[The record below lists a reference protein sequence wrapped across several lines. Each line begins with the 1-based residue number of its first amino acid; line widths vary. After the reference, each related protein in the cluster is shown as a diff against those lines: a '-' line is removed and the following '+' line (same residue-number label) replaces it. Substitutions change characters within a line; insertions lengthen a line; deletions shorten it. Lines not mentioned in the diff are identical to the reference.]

1 MAINNFHF
9 KLDIEREDYIPK
21 FRSKQYDTAIF
32 YVSLYKNGLPYH
44 FENEQIK
51 MFVKKTDGTIVYQE
65 DNISIQDDE
74 VKINVKNQ
82 ALVCSG
88 LTYAELEFKS
98 SDGQVTSSTFVYE
111 VKEKVGSDKSIES
124 VTDIDTLDK
133 LKKYMEDA
141 KKELERFKNDL
152 SKLEDLVANKDKL
165 EGQNKEAKEN
175 IGELEKILENANN
188 ITSDEGK
195 FITGNNV
202 VSESTNGY
210 IQDLKICGRSLVNI
224 LNYNTL
230 TTTGSSTGN
239 FTKSGNFIKCSVGST
254 GSKVAVLKPNID
266 INNKIVT
273 VIIDN
278 KSTSQFCD
286 FGKRKDYITIKN
298 LKSGLNVFTINT
310 DTLQDGLFVGNI
322 GTLQN
327 GDTIEFSIMILE
339 GDYTQNTPQ
348 YFEGLLS
355 AGNGNKIEVSSLKWK
370 GNLFDDKVFK
380 PYITSENDSQYTL
393 NYGAIWYNRVRLV
406 DLPFKENTSYKFIC
420 TQKSS
425 DATTKPRFYFH
436 YTDGTED
443 QVTIANLEWETV
455 TAISSPNKTL
465 EYISA
470 TYGASGGV
478 WTIKKNS
485 ICLYEDTSKSEYE
498 PFKQDK
504 KTILFKDND
513 NKWKPITNLPG
524 YWENGKFVWGDT
536 VELHSDGKYYLHV
549 RTKTSKGT
557 DLIGLVKEQNY
568 PNRDGYYG
576 FLPNKDGL
584 KLSVPDKSNPYIICD
599 KLKPV
604 GTYIIAGSQYSDI
617 DCVSYDP
624 KYQCIRLAVPKGT
637 NINTYLAEKNITF
650 ILPIDEKVYECLDI
664 SVRAFRNKTM
674 LSIYSGAIDP
684 GISYYVP
691 TGFLSADN
699 SISEKVETLDKYSEQ
714 NIKDIN
720 DLNFNMEQ
728 NYFNI
733 NRGILTDF
741 NNGVQEGKYYLHSTS
756 LIPNSPPTSQ
766 TSLYGVVQV
775 FYKNYNE
782 LFQLVALHNSELW
795 IRFRN
800 GQDKW
805 NPWNKI
811 LNSQD
816 FETQHGSNGFLKF
829 PNGSVLLFGS
839 GVTSNGVLRIN
850 FKLTFAKSDDI
861 VLTGSALDPSP
872 QTVGFRNLTTTGCEL
887 TCSWAANPVG
897 VKWFAFGKIQ

>member
-1 MAINNFHF
+1 VITLAINNFHF

-21 FRSKQYDTAIF
+21 FGLKQYDTAIF
-32 YVSLYKNGLPYH
+32 YASIYKNGLPYH

-51 MFVKKTDGTIVYQE
+51 MFVKKQDGTIVYQE

-88 LTYAELEFKS
+88 LTYAELELKS

-111 VKEKVGSDKSIES
+111 VKEKVGSDKAIES
-124 VTDIDTLDK
+124 VTDIATLDK

-141 KKELERFKNDL
+141 KKELERFKIEL
-152 SKLEDLVANKDKL
+152 SKIEDLVANKDKL
-165 EGQNKEAKEN
+165 ESQNEDAKKN
-175 IGELEKILENANN
+175 IVELGKVLEDANN

-210 IQDLKICGRSLVNI
+210 IQGLKIYGRSLVNI
-224 LNYNTL
+224 CNNDLVNSNKGLYYNTL
-230 TTTGSSTGN
+230 NLGLLPLNIPLSLKIFTGN
-239 FTKSGNFIKCSVGST
+239 
-254 GSKVAVLKPNID
+254 L
-266 INNKIVT
+266 
-273 VIIDN
+273 DN
-278 KSTSQFCD
+278 KYLSWAIYGVKSDSSVVPIYPYTYNFDKAIIKIQPGYSSYRLYLRNHDGNNYID
-286 FGKRKDYITIKN
+286 FDRNQIKIN
-298 LKSGLNVFTINT
+298 LIVGDENAGLH
-310 DTLQDGLFVGNI
+310 
-322 GTLQN
+322 
-327 GDTIEFSIMILE
+327 
-339 GDYTQNTPQ
+339 
-348 YFEGLLS
+348 FEGLS
-355 AGNGNKIEVSSLKWK
+355 SSGNGNEIEVSSVND
-370 GNLFDDKVFK
+370 GNLFDGKFEKSSVNGATGEMNAPATVANVTTVNLIPIIPSLPIKYISTGNRTFRGGANTWLYWFDKDK
-380 PYITSENDSQYTL
+380 KYIDKATL
-393 NYGAIWYNRVRLV
+393 TTFEPIKAPPNCRYVRISFTDYELSNAYG
-406 DLPFKENTSYKFIC
+406 KENYNI
-420 TQKSS
+420 
-425 DATTKPRFYFH
+425 
-436 YTDGTED
+436 
-443 QVTIANLEWETV
+443 TISQ
-455 TAISSPNKTL
+455 IGTL
-465 EYISA
+465 ENHNF
-470 TYGASGGV
+470 V
-478 WTIKKNS
+478 
-485 ICLYEDTSKSEYE
+485 
-498 PFKQDK
+498 KQDK
-504 KTILFKDND
+504 KTILFKDTD
-513 NKWKPITNLPG
+513 SKWKPITNLPG
-524 YWENGKFVWGDT
+524 CWEDGKFVWGDT
-536 VELHSDGKYYLHV
+536 IELHSDGKYYLHV

-557 DLIGLVKEQNY
+557 DLIGLVKEQNF

-576 FLPNKDGL
+576 FLPNKEGI
-584 KLSVPDKSNPYIICD
+584 KLPVPDKTKPYIICD
-599 KLKPV
+599 NLKTV
-604 GTYIIAGSQYSDI
+604 GTDIISGSQYSDV
-617 DCVSYDP
+617 DCISYDTR
-624 KYQCIRLAVPKGT
+624 YQCIRLSVPKGT

-664 SVRAFRNKTM
+664 SPRAFRNKTM
-674 LSIYSGAIDP
+674 LSIDSEAIDP
-684 GISYYVP
+684 GVSYYIP

-699 SISEKVETLDKYSEQ
+699 SISSKVETLDKYSEK
-714 NIKDIN
+714 NIKDIE
-720 DLNFNMEQ
+720 DLTSNIEN

-733 NRGILTDF
+733 NRGLLTDF
-741 NNGVQEGKYYLHSTS
+741 NNGIQEGKYYLHSTS

-766 TSLYGVVQV
+766 TSLYGIVQV

-839 GVTSNGVLRIN
+839 GVTNNGVLRIN

-887 TCSWAANPVG
+887 TCSWASNPVG